1 MRFAIAY
8 LLAII
13 LVHPVVGEGRMRRTK
28 GSSIDIPVPSGEVE
42 TNEDGSLSAG
52 AIGGIALAVF
62 SGVLCLC
69 KCLADDEEE
78 EQERAKPESPD
89 AAVKNAVELAE
100 EDNNNHEE
108 EEHEQAKTKPPEVIK
123 LGADKNQKLLDDLRL
138 GAMIQMVLANKSNV
152 TDREVCV
159 MQKIYADHLSRQT
172 PTVITS
178 QDILEQVNEY
188 KKTGGSIQQDLG
200 SFTTP
205 LTCLQ
210 KDDILVPMICVA
222 MDRGSLLTRTQATML
237 TETARTLEV
246 PMSHVNDLLYIICNR
261 IHVDGTCGRQD
272 EAPDEEMGTTKN
284 VGAT

>member
-1 MRFAIAY
+1 MRFAIVY

-28 GSSIDIPVPSGEVE
+28 GSSIDIPVPGEVE

-52 AIGGIALAVF
+52 AIGGIILAVF

-69 KCLADDEEE
+69 KCLAHDEEE

-89 AAVKNAVELAE
+89 A
-100 EDNNNHEE
+100 
-108 EEHEQAKTKPPEVIK
+108 TK
-123 LGADKNQKLLDDLRL
+123 LDADKNQKLLDDLRL

-222 MDRGSLLTRTQATML
+222 MDRGSLLTRTQATLL

>member
-1 MRFAIAY
+1 M
-8 LLAII
+8 
-13 LVHPVVGEGRMRRTK
+13 LVHAVVGEGRMRRTK
-28 GSSIDIPVPSGEVE
+28 GSNIDIPVPGEVE

-52 AIGGIALAVF
+52 AIAGIVLAVF
-62 SGVLCLC
+62 SGLLCLC

-78 EQERAKPESPD
+78 EQERVKPESPD
-89 AAVKNAVELAE
+89 AVKNAVELAG
-100 EDNNNHEE
+100 EDNTHEE
-108 EEHEQAKTKPPEVIK
+108 EEHEQAKTKAPEAIK
-123 LGADKNQKLLDDLRL
+123 FSADKNQKLFDDVRL

-152 TDREVCV
+152 TDREICV

-178 QDILEQVNEY
+178 QDILEKVNEY

-210 KDDILVPMICVA
+210 KDNILIPMICVA
-222 MDRGSLLTRTQATML
+222 MVRGSLLTRAQATLL
-237 TETARTLEV
+237 TGTARTLEV

-272 EAPDEEMGTTKN
+272 EADEEMGMTKN